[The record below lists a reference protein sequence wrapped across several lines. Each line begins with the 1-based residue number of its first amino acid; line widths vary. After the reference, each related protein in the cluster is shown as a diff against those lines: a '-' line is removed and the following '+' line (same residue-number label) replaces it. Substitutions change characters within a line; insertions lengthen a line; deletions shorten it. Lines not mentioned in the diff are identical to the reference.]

1 MSKLRRALLLASIAL
16 AATPAVALAAAAIK
30 GATYTGNTV
39 RGKAA
44 ITLKVSKSG
53 KSVTVNAPVAPLYC
67 QGGGGPERQ
76 ITRAAGISKGGSF
89 SGSIG
94 YEFVLTHKLTAR
106 LFFKGKFSGHAVKGT
121 ARSEF
126 VLAKSC
132 DGSTT
137 FTAKAK

>member
-1 MSKLRRALLLASIAL
+1 MSKLRRALLPASIAL

-30 GATYTGNTV
+30 GATYTGSTV
-39 RGKAA
+39 RDKAP

-67 QGGGGPERQ
+67 EGGGGPERQ
-76 ITRAAGISKGGSF
+76 ITRAAGISQGGSF